1 MSFYFWYVF
10 INLNIPLFLLYLS
23 RVSLQ
28 FKFQF
33 CKVIYCYNRHPLN
46 TFSAHAVLNRL
57 VDGLWHMRLLQ
68 FGASLVLAGNYQLM
82 FKNKPLLLT
91 NQLFSGMAV
100 SSLGLY
106 GFQFLDLCLEGICLW
121 YSFLIFESSW
131 YGIKIFKQISSCAVL
146 IAIWR
151 TVALRKKLST
161 YVLLLS
167 SYSNY
172 YNWFF
177 IQSFHP
183 LILGK
188 TNPDNI

>member
-1 MSFYFWYVF
+1 MSFYFWY
-10 INLNIPLFLLYLS
+10 IK
-23 RVSLQ
+23 VSLQQ

-33 CKVIYCYNRHPLN
+33 CKIIYCCNRHPLN
-46 TFSAHAVLNRL
+46 TFSARAVLNRL

-68 FGASLVLAGNYQLM
+68 FGASLVFAGNYQLM

-91 NQLFSGMAV
+91 NQLFSVMAV

-106 GFQFLDLCLEGICLW
+106 GFQFLDICLEAICLW
-121 YSFLIFESSW
+121 YSFLIFESSR
-131 YGIKIFKQISSCAVL
+131 YGIKNFKQISSCAVL

-151 TVALRKKLST
+151 TVAIRKKLST
-161 YVLLLS
+161 YALPLP

-188 TNPDNI
+188 TNPDNL

>member
-23 RVSLQ
+23 RVSLRQ

-33 CKVIYCYNRHPLN
+33 CKVIYFCNRHPLN
-46 TFSAHAVLNRL
+46 TFSARAVLNRL

-91 NQLFSGMAV
+91 NQLFSVMAV

-106 GFQFLDLCLEGICLW
+106 GFQFLDTCLEGICLW
-121 YSFLIFESSW
+121 YSFFFKVHGMELKSSSKFLVVRCHLAHCCNQE
-131 YGIKIFKQISSCAVL
+131 GIINLCLAFTQ
-146 IAIWR
+146 
-151 TVALRKKLST
+151 
-161 YVLLLS
+161 LL
-167 SYSNY
+167 
-172 YNWFF
+172 
-177 IQSFHP
+177 
-183 LILGK
+183 
-188 TNPDNI
+188 